1 MASHGGGES
10 FFVRVFRDRMKVKFW
25 GVRGSIPTPLTQQQL
40 KSRIAATVARIRPSD
55 LESAESREAFL
66 AKLPPY
72 IFGTVGGN
80 TTCLSIHAENT
91 PLIIIDAGSG
101 IRELAAMVNQ
111 QTRKIRDFHIF
122 FTHFHWDHLQGLP
135 FFSPAGYS
143 KDSTL
148 YFYSPKDN
156 LEEIIRGQM
165 VPPYFPVDLDAMAS
179 QKRYIH
185 LKTPVSRLGGVE
197 IHWKNMR
204 HPGGSV
210 AYRMSHNGR
219 SMIFSTDTEL
229 SPEDF
234 KRTPENSRFFENTEL
249 LILDSQYT
257 LGEAIEKYD
266 WGHTSHSMAV
276 DFAAEWN
283 IKTLVLFHHEP
294 LYDDRKIYRML
305 NSAEWYRARLGKK
318 EFRVLLAV
326 EGMELD
332 F

>member
-1 MASHGGGES
+1 
-10 FFVRVFRDRMKVKFW
+10 MKVKFW
-25 GVRGSIPTPLTQQQL
+25 GVRGSIPTPLTQSQL
-40 KSRIAATVARIRPSD
+40 KSRIAAAVARVQPSD
-55 LESAESREAFL
+55 LESAETREAFL

-80 TTCLSIHAENT
+80 TTCLSIHVRNT
-91 PLIIIDAGSG
+91 PLVIIDAGSG
-101 IRELAAMVNQ
+101 IRELAAMVSRQ
-111 QTRKIRDFHIF
+111 PEQIREFHIF

-135 FFSPAGYS
+135 FFSPAGYN
-143 KDSTL
+143 KDNTIH
-148 YFYSPKDN
+148 FYSPKEN

-179 QKRYIH
+179 AKRYIH
-185 LKTPVSRLGGVE
+185 LRSHESRLGELE

-210 AYRMSHNGR
+210 AYRMSHKGK

-234 KRTPENSRFFENTEL
+234 KRTPENCRFFENTDL

-266 WGHTSHSMAV
+266 WGHTSYSMAV

-283 IKTLVLFHHEP
+283 IKNLVLFHHEP
-294 LYDDRKIYRML
+294 LYNDRKIFGML
-305 NSAEWYRARLGKK
+305 NSAEWYRARVGKK
-318 EFRVLLAV
+318 QFRVLLAV
-326 EGMELD
+326 EGMEVDL
-332 F
+332 

>member
-1 MASHGGGES
+1 
-10 FFVRVFRDRMKVKFW
+10 MKVKFW
-25 GVRGSIPTPLTQQQL
+25 GVRGSIPTPLTQSQL
-40 KSRIAATVARIRPSD
+40 KSRIAAAVARIRPAD
-55 LESAESREAFL
+55 LESAETREAFL

-80 TTCLSIHAENT
+80 TTCLSVHAPNT
-91 PLIIIDAGSG
+91 PLLIIDAGSG
-101 IRELAAMVNQ
+101 IRELAAWVNRQ
-111 QTRKIRDFHIF
+111 PQKIREFHIF

-135 FFSPAGYS
+135 FFSPAGYNKS
-143 KDSTL
+143 NTIT
-148 YFYSPKDN
+148 FYSPKDN

-165 VPPYFPVDLDAMAS
+165 VPPYFPVDLDAMAAE
-179 QKRYIH
+179 KRYIH
-185 LKTPVSRLGGVE
+185 LKARERRLGEME
-197 IHWKNMR
+197 IRWKSMR
-204 HPGGSV
+204 HPGGSL
-210 AYRMSHNGR
+210 AYKISHNGK

-234 KRTPENSRFFENTEL
+234 KRTPENSRFFENTDL

-266 WGHTSHSMAV
+266 WGHTSYSMAV

-294 LYDDRKIYRML
+294 LYNDRKIFGML

-318 EFRVLLAV
+318 QFRVLLAV
-326 EGMELD
+326 EGMEVDL
-332 F
+332 

>member
-1 MASHGGGES
+1 
-10 FFVRVFRDRMKVKFW
+10 MKVKFW
-25 GVRGSIPTPLTQQQL
+25 GVRGSIPTPLTQSQL
-40 KSRIAATVARIRPSD
+40 KSRIAAAVARIRPSD
-55 LESAESREAFL
+55 LESAETREAFL

-80 TTCLSIHAENT
+80 TTCLSIHSPNT
-91 PLIIIDAGSG
+91 PLVIIDAGSG
-101 IRELAAMVNQ
+101 IRELAAMVNR
-111 QTRKIRDFHIF
+111 QTPTIREFHIF

-135 FFSPAGYS
+135 FFSPAGYNKS
-143 KDSTL
+143 NTI
-148 YFYSPKDN
+148 YFYSPKEN

-165 VPPYFPVDLDAMAS
+165 VPPYFPVDLDAMAARK
-179 QKRYIH
+179 QYIH
-185 LKTPVSRLGGVE
+185 LNDGETRLGAMR
-197 IHWKNMR
+197 IRWKSMR

-210 AYRMSHNGR
+210 AYKMSRGGK

-234 KRTPENSRFFENTEL
+234 KRTPENSRFFENTDL

-266 WGHTSHSMAV
+266 WGHTSYSMAV

-283 IKTLVLFHHEP
+283 IKTLALFHHEP
-294 LYDDRKIYRML
+294 LYNDRKIFGML

-318 EFRVLLAV
+318 QFRVLLAV
-326 EGMELD
+326 EGMEIDL
-332 F
+332 

>member
-1 MASHGGGES
+1 
-10 FFVRVFRDRMKVKFW
+10 MKVKFW
-25 GVRGSIPTPLTQQQL
+25 GVRGSIPTPLTQSQL
-40 KSRIAATVARIRPSD
+40 KSRIAAAVARIRPSD
-55 LESAESREAFL
+55 LQSAETREAFL

-80 TTCLSIHAENT
+80 TTCLSIHAPNT
-91 PLIIIDAGSG
+91 PLVIIDAGSG
-101 IRELAAMVNQ
+101 IRELAAMVNRQ
-111 QTRKIRDFHIF
+111 PQKVREFHIF

-143 KDSTL
+143 KSSRIYL
-148 YFYSPKDN
+148 YSPKRN

-165 VPPYFPVDLDAMAS
+165 VPPYFPVDLDAMAA
-179 QKRYIH
+179 QKHYIH
-185 LKTPVSRLGGVE
+185 LQDRDSRLGE
-197 IHWKNMR
+197 MMIHWKHMR

-210 AYRMSHNGR
+210 AYKMSHNGK

-229 SPEDF
+229 SPDDF
-234 KRTPENSRFFENTEL
+234 KRTPENIRFFENADL

-266 WGHTSHSMAV
+266 WGHTSYSMAV

-283 IKTLVLFHHEP
+283 IKTLALFHHEP
-294 LYDDRKIYRML
+294 LYNDRKIFGML

-318 EFRVLLAV
+318 KFRVVLAV
-326 EGMELD
+326 EGMEVEL
-332 F
+332 

>member
-1 MASHGGGES
+1 
-10 FFVRVFRDRMKVKFW
+10 MKVKFW
-25 GVRGSIPTPLTQQQL
+25 GVRGSIPTPLTQSQL
-40 KSRIAATVARIRPSD
+40 KSRIAAAVARVQPSD
-55 LESAESREAFL
+55 LESAETREAFL

-80 TTCLSIHAENT
+80 TTCLSIHVRNT
-91 PLIIIDAGSG
+91 PLVIIDAGSG
-101 IRELAAMVNQ
+101 IRELAAMVSRQ
-111 QTRKIRDFHIF
+111 PEQIREFHIF

-135 FFSPAGYS
+135 FFSPAGYN
-143 KDSTL
+143 KDNTIH
-148 YFYSPKDN
+148 FYSPKEN

-179 QKRYIH
+179 AKRYIH
-185 LKTPVSRLGGVE
+185 LRSHESRLGELE

-210 AYRMSHNGR
+210 AYRMSHKGK

-234 KRTPENSRFFENTEL
+234 KRTPENCRFFENTDL

-266 WGHTSHSMAV
+266 WGHTSYSMAV

-283 IKTLVLFHHEP
+283 IKNLVLFHHEP
-294 LYDDRKIYRML
+294 LYNDRKIFGML

-318 EFRVLLAV
+318 QFRVMLAV
-326 EGMELD
+326 EGMEVDL
-332 F
+332 

>member
-1 MASHGGGES
+1 
-10 FFVRVFRDRMKVKFW
+10 MKVKFW
-25 GVRGSIPTPLTQQQL
+25 GVRGSIPTPLTQSQL
-40 KSRIAATVARIRPSD
+40 KSRIAAAVARIRPSD
-55 LESAESREAFL
+55 LQSAETREAFL

-80 TTCLSIHAENT
+80 TTCLSIHVPST
-91 PLIIIDAGSG
+91 PLVIIDAGSG
-101 IRELAAMVNQ
+101 IREVAAMVNRLPQ
-111 QTRKIRDFHIF
+111 KIREFHIF

-135 FFSPAGYS
+135 FFSPAGYNEAN
-143 KDSTL
+143 TL

-165 VPPYFPVDLDAMAS
+165 IPPYFPVDLDAMAA
-179 QKRYIH
+179 QKRYIR
-185 LKTPVSRLGGVE
+185 LQPRGTRLGEME
-197 IHWKNMR
+197 IRWKHMR

-210 AYRMSHNGR
+210 AYKMSHNGK

-234 KRTPENSRFFENTEL
+234 KRTPENSRFFENTDL

-266 WGHTSHSMAV
+266 WGHTSYSMAV

-294 LYDDRKIYRML
+294 LYNDRKIFGML

-318 EFRVLLAV
+318 QFSVLLAV
-326 EGMELD
+326 EGMEVDL
-332 F
+332 

>member
-1 MASHGGGES
+1 
-10 FFVRVFRDRMKVKFW
+10 
-25 GVRGSIPTPLTQQQL
+25 
-40 KSRIAATVARIRPSD
+40 
-55 LESAESREAFL
+55 
-66 AKLPPY
+66 
-72 IFGTVGGN
+72 VGGN
-80 TTCLSIHAENT
+80 TTCLSVHGKNS

-101 IRELAAMVNQ
+101 IRELADMVSR
-111 QTRKIRDFHIF
+111 QTKKIRNFHIF

-135 FFSPAGYS
+135 FFSPAGYM
-143 KDSTL
+143 KDNTL
-148 YFYSPKDN
+148 HFYSPKSN
-156 LEEIIRGQM
+156 LEQIIRGQM
-165 VPPYFPVDLDAMAS
+165 VPPYFPVELDAMAAA
-179 QKRYIH
+179 KRYIR
-185 LKTPVSRLGGVE
+185 LQNPGIRLGE
-197 IHWKNMR
+197 MAIRWKKMR

-210 AYRMSHNGR
+210 AYKMSHNGK

-229 SPEDF
+229 SPDDF
-234 KRTPENSRFFENTEL
+234 KRTQENRRFFENADL

-266 WGHTSHSMAV
+266 WGHTSYSMAV

-294 LYDDRKIYRML
+294 LYNDRKIFGML

-332 F
+332 L

>member
-1 MASHGGGES
+1 
-10 FFVRVFRDRMKVKFW
+10 MKVKFW
-25 GVRGSIPTPLTQQQL
+25 GVRGSIPTPLTQSQL
-40 KSRIAATVARIRPSD
+40 KSRIAAVLARIRPSD
-55 LESAESREAFL
+55 LQSSETREAFL

-80 TTCLSIHAENT
+80 TTCLSIHAPNT
-91 PLIIIDAGSG
+91 PLVIIDAGSG
-101 IRELAAMVNQ
+101 IRELAAMVSRQ
-111 QTRKIRDFHIF
+111 PRAIRKFHIF

-135 FFSPAGYS
+135 FFSPAGYNKS
-143 KDSTL
+143 NTI
-148 YFYSPKDN
+148 YFYSPKKN

-165 VPPYFPVDLDAMAS
+165 VPPYFPVDLDAMAV

-185 LKTPVSRLGGVE
+185 LEDREMRLGE
-197 IHWKNMR
+197 LRIRWKNMR
-204 HPGGSV
+204 HPGGSI
-210 AYRMSHNGR
+210 AYKMSNESK

-234 KRTPENSRFFENTEL
+234 KRTPENSRFFENTDL

-266 WGHTSHSMAV
+266 WGHTSYSMAV

-294 LYDDRKIYRML
+294 LYNDRKIFGML

-318 EFRVLLAV
+318 QFRVLLAI
-326 EGMELD
+326 EGMEIDL
-332 F
+332 

>member
-1 MASHGGGES
+1 
-10 FFVRVFRDRMKVKFW
+10 MKVKFW
-25 GVRGSIPTPLTQQQL
+25 GVRGSIPTPLTQNQL
-40 KSRIAATVARIRPSD
+40 KSRIAAAVARIRPSD
-55 LESAESREAFL
+55 LQSAETREAFL

-80 TTCLSIHAENT
+80 TTCLSIEAPNT
-91 PLIIIDAGSG
+91 PLVIIDAGSG
-101 IRELAAMVNQ
+101 IRELAAMVNRQ
-111 QTRKIRDFHIF
+111 PQTIREFHIF

-135 FFSPAGYS
+135 FFSPAGYNKS
-143 KDSTL
+143 NTI
-148 YFYSPKDN
+148 YFYSPKEN

-165 VPPYFPVDLDAMAS
+165 VPPYFPVDLDAMAI
-179 QKRYIH
+179 QKRYVH
-185 LKTPVSRLGGVE
+185 LEDRETRLGE
-197 IHWKNMR
+197 IRIRWKNMR

-210 AYRMSHNGR
+210 AYRMSQGDK

-229 SPEDF
+229 SPDDF
-234 KRTPENSRFFENTEL
+234 KRTPENSLFFENTDL

-266 WGHTSHSMAV
+266 WGHTSYSMAV

-294 LYDDRKIYRML
+294 LYNDRKIFGML

-318 EFRVLLAV
+318 QFRVLLAI
-326 EGMELD
+326 EGMEIEL
-332 F
+332 